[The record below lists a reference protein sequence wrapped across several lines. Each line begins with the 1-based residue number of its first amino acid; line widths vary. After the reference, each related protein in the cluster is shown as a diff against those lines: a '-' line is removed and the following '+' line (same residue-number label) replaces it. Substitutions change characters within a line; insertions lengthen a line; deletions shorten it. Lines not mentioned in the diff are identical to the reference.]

1 MSDGANWADLLGI
14 GFVAL
19 LFAPMWLGELISELG
34 SYRQQVRRAQTQQ
47 STQGWSRTRHR
58 ETTAKHTVYRPT
70 PRAEPPRTAKDNEQT
85 RPEHSPSPKPTE
97 LRPDW
102 SWEDSRDEE
111 FYARLR
117 TQAGH
122 RKRAIDAVISQWR
135 RKHGFPAFGIADP
148 AKAGLLER
156 YILMLGLDEQV
167 VLILEYGLL
176 DGRRRSRH
184 EIAET
189 LMTIPE
195 GVSNVKQTAL
205 WKIDAFHK
213 HAEIKDLLGLMWV
226 YEKKAWINHL
236 YSTEDRRALRREGKK
251 HYRALARAEERARQW
266 LEVQT
271 EPARKRETV
280 NAERPH
286 IPACRLIDCWQIV
299 RGLERRNYSRQ
310 GILKANDIEKCLAL
324 FDFTESPVAREAWL
338 TQLVRHNPDLKQ
350 RHVAA
355 TGAVKPAA
363 TKHREWATIEAIETA
378 SDTEWLLSNVSS
390 HQRLV
395 LELAFG
401 ITTPG
406 CFSDD
411 EIAQLMDIS
420 LQEVTELKLYALEKM
435 RALAMRQNDRGYR

>member
-1 MSDGANWADLLGI
+1 MSNGGNWTDLLGI

-19 LFAPMWLGELISELG
+19 LFAPLWLGELISELG

-97 LRPDW
+97 LRRDW
-102 SWEDSRDEE
+102 SWEYPRDEE

-122 RKRAIDAVISQWR
+122 RKRAIDAVINQWR
-135 RKHGFPAFGIADP
+135 RKHGFPAFGLADP

-156 YILMLGLDEQV
+156 YILMLSFAEQV
-167 VLILEYGLL
+167 VVVLEYGLL
-176 DGRRRSRH
+176 DGRRRSHH

-189 LMTIPE
+189 LMTDAE
-195 GVSNVKQTAL
+195 GVSNVKQRAL

-213 HAEIKDLLGLMWV
+213 HAESQDLVGLMWV
-226 YEKKAWINHL
+226 YEKKAWIHHR
-236 YSTEDRRALRREGKK
+236 YTEAERRALRREGDTK
-251 HYRALARAEERARQW
+251 YRALANVEKRARQW
-266 LEVQT
+266 LEIQT
-271 EPARKRETV
+271 APARKRETI
-280 NAERPH
+280 NADRRF
-286 IPACRLIDCWQIV
+286 IPACGLLDTWQIV
-299 RGLERRNYSRQ
+299 RGLKRRSYSRQ
-310 GILKANDIEKCLAL
+310 GILKANDIEKCLNL

-355 TGAVKPAA
+355 TGAVKPVA

-378 SDTEWLLSNVSS
+378 SETEWLLSNVSS